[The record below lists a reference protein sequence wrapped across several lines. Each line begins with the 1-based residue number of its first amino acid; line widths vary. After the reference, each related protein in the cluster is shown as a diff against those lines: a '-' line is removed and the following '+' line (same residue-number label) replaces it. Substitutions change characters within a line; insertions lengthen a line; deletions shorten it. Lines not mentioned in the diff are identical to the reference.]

1 MLCRQ
6 VFLLLG
12 IRLVCRGCDVVLE
25 SNQRNHCALC
35 GVYIS
40 QKNMIEI
47 ANKGRI
53 ASRSAEANAKQSAA
67 QKQTLTAVQLVL
79 TECSRRIQPN

>member
-1 MLCRQ
+1 
-6 VFLLLG
+6 
-12 IRLVCRGCDVVLE
+12 
-25 SNQRNHCALC
+25 
-35 GVYIS
+35 
-40 QKNMIEI
+40 MIEI

-67 QKQTLTAVQLVL
+67 HKQTPTVVQLVV